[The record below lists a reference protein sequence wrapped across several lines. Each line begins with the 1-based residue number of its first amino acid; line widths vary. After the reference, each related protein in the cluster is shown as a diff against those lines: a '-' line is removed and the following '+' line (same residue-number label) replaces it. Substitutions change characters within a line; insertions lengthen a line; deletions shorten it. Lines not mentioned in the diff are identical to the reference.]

1 VSSHSRSYR
10 TFRLVLPIGVYA
22 GVCAAVCAPAYAA
35 PPAVAGANPLQQ
47 SVFNGVFNM
56 CTQYLDGRTFDNPAT
71 TDLHDQCHA
80 IAVSALTQ
88 GTGLATQPQALG
100 ALQMV
105 SGNQVT
111 TQGALASRV
120 SAGQFANISG
130 RLTAL
135 RFGASN
141 AISQGSLAS
150 NGSSPSGPQSFYIDR
165 EMLDRSASNTSSH
178 PVTSSFAPTS
188 GASFV
193 NTGFLTDDSVR
204 LLSDAGT
211 GGGTSAG
218 APQVSSPW
226 GVFVQGSYNSGH
238 HDITANEDPF
248 DFHATS
254 ITAGLDYN
262 FGPGVVGAS
271 IGYDDYDAGFRPSG
285 LTVGGGNSRVEG
297 TSASLYGAW
306 FSDTWTFNGIASYGR
321 LHANLSR
328 QVTYALAFPDATDP
342 DPQPVLKAGD
352 GCTGAGAA
360 CSVTVNRQLRGDPS
374 GSSIALGAT
383 AGYQISAA
391 GFDLLPQVSFAYRR
405 ATIDS
410 FNERDDNDPA
420 DGLPLAF
427 NDQVVDSFRSI
438 LGVDVSRPVSAPFG
452 VVTPLLHVEWDHEF
466 HTSGPNIQAHYV
478 LDPSLATGV
487 CASCFTLPTDAAPS
501 NYGVAGLGVST
512 TLAHRIQ
519 AFVYDEVLFG
529 YTDYHSNTVS
539 LGLRAQF

>member
-1 VSSHSRSYR
+1 MSSHSRSYR
-10 TFRLVLPIGVYA
+10 TFRLVLPM

-35 PPAVAGANPLQQ
+35 PPPVAGANALQT
-47 SVFNGVFNM
+47 SVFNGVFTM
-56 CTQYLDGRTFDNPAT
+56 CTQFLDGKTFRDAAT

-88 GTGLATQPQALG
+88 NTGFSTQAQALG

-111 TQGALASRV
+111 TQGSLATRV
-120 SAGQFANISG
+120 SSGQFANISG

-135 RFGASN
+135 RFGAGN
-141 AISQGSLAS
+141 AISHGSLAN
-150 NGSSPSGPQSFYIDR
+150 NGSSPSGTQSFYIDR
-165 EMLDRSASNTSSH
+165 SMLDRGASNSSSQ
-178 PVTSSFAPTS
+178 PVTSAFSPTS
-188 GASFV
+188 EGSFV
-193 NTGFLTDDSVR
+193 NTGFLNDDSVR
-204 LLSDAGT
+204 LLSDGGT
-211 GGGTSAG
+211 GGGTSVS
-218 APQVSSPW
+218 APQVSNPW

-238 HDITANEDPF
+238 HDLTANEDPF

-262 FGPGVVGAS
+262 FGPGVIGAS

-297 TSASLYGAW
+297 TSASIYGAW

-321 LHANLSR
+321 LHTSLSR
-328 QVTYALAFPDATDP
+328 QVSYTLAFPDATDP
-342 DPQPVLKAGD
+342 DPQQNLKASD
-352 GCTGAGAA
+352 ACTGAGVA
-360 CSVTVNRQLRGDPS
+360 CATTVNRQLHGDPS

-383 AGYQISAA
+383 AGYQLSTA
-391 GFDLLPQVSFAYRR
+391 GFDLLPQVTVAYRR

-410 FNERDDNDPA
+410 FNERDDQDPA

-427 NDQVVDSFRSI
+427 NDQVVDSLRSV
-438 LGVDVSRPVSAPFG
+438 LGMDVSRPISAPFG
-452 VVTPLLHVEWDHEF
+452 VLTPLLHVEWDHEF
-466 HTSGPNIQAHYV
+466 HTSGPNITAHYV
-478 LDPSLATGV
+478 LDPSLLTGG
-487 CASCFTLPTDAAPS
+487 CASCFRLPTDNASA

-512 TLAHRIQ
+512 TLAHRVQ

-529 YTDYHSNTVS
+529 YSNYHSNTVS